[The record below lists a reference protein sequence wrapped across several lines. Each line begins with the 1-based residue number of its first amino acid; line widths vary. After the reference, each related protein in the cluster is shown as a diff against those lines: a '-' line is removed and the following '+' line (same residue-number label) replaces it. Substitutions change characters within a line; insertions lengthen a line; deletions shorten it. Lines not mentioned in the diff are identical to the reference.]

1 MLVMLG
7 LVLLLAAG
15 LGGGFYLHIRNLIA
29 NAPKP
34 APATVS
40 TIKVEPL
47 DWQPQIT
54 AVANLTAVNGV
65 DVTNQVAGIVSEILV
80 ESGSV
85 VKAGDE
91 IIKLNSDPDQ
101 AQLRSLRAA
110 SELSAV
116 TLKRDQTLLSQR
128 VTSQST
134 IDTEMAN
141 LKSKTALAQQQES
154 LIAQKTIRA
163 PFAGKVGVMKI
174 NLGQYLSPGTAIV
187 TLQDLSAMHADFL
200 VPQDQITELAVGQS
214 VNVVLDAFPGR
225 KFPGAVAAIDAKVD
239 PNTRNLTVR
248 ATISNPGEL
257 LRPGMFVRAIVD
269 IGNKQQRLTLP
280 QTAITYNSYGTT
292 VFVVRPA
299 QQTASGPAGQ
309 PPAVAASG
317 LVAQQI
323 FVTTG
328 DSRGDQVA
336 IVKGLEAGQEVVTSG
351 QLKLKSG
358 TPVVVDNS
366 VQPANEPNPAPQEQ

>member
-174 NLGQYLSPGTAIV
+174 NLGQYLSPGAAIV

-200 VPQDQITELAVGQS
+200 VPQDQIAELAVGQS

-292 VFVVRPA
+292 VFVLRPA
-299 QQTASGPAGQ
+299 QQAASGPTGQ